1 MELENLYSY
10 AFLETPSLPLIL
22 PQGAATQV
30 VLIKGTNLSAIV
42 EPGISLESFQDNDE
56 KIIEMALCHD
66 RVICELFQQITVL
79 PVQFGICFNS
89 QKNLLIHLESNTEK
103 YRQQLQTIHGK
114 TEFTLKL
121 TPVILEEVPP
131 VTARGKDYFIAK
143 KQQYQHQR
151 DFSIAQAQEKQYLID
166 LITTSNNYP
175 VVVKEKDQEVTIHM
189 LVNIED
195 KNLFLE
201 QTLNWQKAC
210 PRWNLSLGDPLPP
223 YHFI

>member
-1 MELENLYSY
+1 MESENLYSY

-22 PQGAATQV
+22 PQGAASQV
-30 VLIKGTNLSAIV
+30 VLIKSTNLSAIV
-42 EPGISLESFQDNDE
+42 EPGISLESFQHNE
-56 KIIEMALCHD
+56 QKIIEMALCHD
-66 RVICELFQQITVL
+66 RVICELYQQITVL

-103 YRQQLQTIHGK
+103 YRQQLQKIHGK

-121 TPVILEEVPP
+121 IPVILEEVAP
-131 VTARGKDYFIAK
+131 VKARGKDYFLAK
-143 KQQYQHQR
+143 KQQYQNQKE
-151 DFSIAQAQEKQYLID
+151 FSIAQAAEKQYLID
-166 LITTSNNYP
+166 LITTTNNYP
-175 VVVKEKDQEVTIHM
+175 VVIREKDQEVSIHM
-189 LVNIED
+189 LVNIEE

-210 PRWNLSLGDPLPP
+210 PRWNLLLGDSLPP

>member
-1 MELENLYSY
+1 MESENLYSY

-22 PQGAATQV
+22 PQGAASQV
-30 VLIKGTNLSAIV
+30 VLIKGTNLAAIV

-56 KIIEMALCHD
+56 KVIEMALCHD
-66 RVICELFQQITVL
+66 RVVCELFQQITVL

-103 YRQQLQTIHGK
+103 YRHQLKQINGK

-121 TPVILEEVPP
+121 IPVILEEVAP
-131 VTARGKDYFIAK
+131 VKARGKDYFLAK
-143 KQQYQHQR
+143 KQQYQNQR
-151 DFSIAQAQEKQYLID
+151 NFSIAQAQEKQYLID

-175 VVVKEKDQEVTIHM
+175 VVVKEKEQEVTIHI

-201 QTLNWQKAC
+201 QVLSWQRAC
-210 PRWNLSLGDPLPP
+210 PRWNLSLGDALPP

>member
-10 AFLETPSLPLIL
+10 AFLQTPSFPLIL
-22 PQGAATQV
+22 PQGVASQV

-121 TPVILEEVPP
+121 IPVILEEVAP
-131 VTARGKDYFIAK
+131 VTARGKDYFLAK

-151 DFSIAQAQEKQYLID
+151 DFSIAQAQEKQDLID

-175 VVVKEKDQEVTIHM
+175 VVVKEKDQEVTIHIM
-189 LVNIED
+189 VNIED

-201 QTLNWQKAC
+201 QVLSCQKAC
-210 PRWNLSLGDPLPP
+210 PRWNLSLGDALPP

>member
-10 AFLETPSLPLIL
+10 AFLQTPSFPLIL
-22 PQGAATQV
+22 PQGVASQV
-30 VLIKGTNLSAIV
+30 VLIKGTNLAAIV

-121 TPVILEEVPP
+121 IPVILEEVAP
-131 VTARGKDYFIAK
+131 VRARGKDYFLAK

-151 DFSIAQAQEKQYLID
+151 DFSIAQAQEKQDLID

-175 VVVKEKDQEVTIHM
+175 VVVKEKDQEVTIHI

-201 QTLNWQKAC
+201 QVFSWQKAC
-210 PRWNLSLGDPLPP
+210 PRWNLSLGDALPP

>member
-89 QKNLLIHLESNTEK
+89 EKNLLIHLESNTEK